1 MPKQMARGPIHR
13 RFFLPHSSSASRL
26 MAGASAFFILSQS
39 GERLIGFGW
48 KARRDE
54 PGREDTLQHAS

>member
-13 RFFLPHSSSASRL
+13 RFFLPHSSAASRL

-48 KARRDE
+48 KVRCDE
-54 PGREDTLQHAS
+54 RGREGTLLHAS